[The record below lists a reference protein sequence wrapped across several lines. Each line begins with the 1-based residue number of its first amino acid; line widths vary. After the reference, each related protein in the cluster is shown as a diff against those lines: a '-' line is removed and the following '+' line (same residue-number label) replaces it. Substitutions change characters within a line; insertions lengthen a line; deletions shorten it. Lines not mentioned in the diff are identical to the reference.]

1 MIWWGKRGM
10 VEYYFVFWGDLCQL
24 LWMEGIR
31 DGKLDNIKKIYARN
45 EMKQD
50 NG

>member
-1 MIWWGKRGM
+1 
-10 VEYYFVFWGDLCQL
+10 
-24 LWMEGIR
+24 MEGIR